1 MKTLIVLIGPTGVGK
16 TELSLRLAE
25 HFRTCIVSADSRQLY
40 ADLKIGT
47 AAPTPEQQQRVRH
60 YFVGTLQLTDYYS
73 AAQYETEV
81 LQLLEKLYTEH
92 EVVLL
97 TGGSMM
103 YVDAVCK
110 GIDDIPTV
118 DAETR
123 RLMLHKYETEGL
135 EHLCAELKLLDPEYY
150 KIVDLKNHKRVIHA
164 LEICYMTGK
173 TYTSFRT
180 QQKKERPFRIIK
192 IGLTRDREELYA
204 RINQRVEQMITDG
217 LVEEARNVY
226 PHRALN
232 SLNTVGYKEIFNYL
246 DGEWTLPFA
255 IEKIQQNSRIYSRK
269 QIKIPTPKFVVFY
282 NGDEEQPERKEIRL
296 SKAFS
301 ANTGETNMELVVL
314 QININKGQNEEL
326 KAACKTLQEYAEFT
340 ERAREHRKE
349 MELEDAIRT
358 TIDECIRDGILKDF
372 LLKNKAEVY
381 HMCLYEFDV
390 ELHERVLRE
399 EEREEGRLEGI
410 REGRLA
416 GQQEGMQNGKKFAKQ
431 VFKAFLSGKTPE
443 AIAEELNVPVEEVKN
458 LVD

>member
-47 AAPTPEQQQRVRH
+47 AAPTPEQLQRVRH

-73 AAQYETEV
+73 AAQYEAEV
-81 LQLLEKLYTEH
+81 LQLLEQLYTRH

-123 RLMLHKYETEGL
+123 QSMLHKYETEGL
-135 EHLCAELKLLDPEYY
+135 ENLCAELKLLDPEYY

-180 QQKKERPFRIIK
+180 RQKKERPFRIIK
-192 IGLTRDREELYA
+192 IGLTRD
-204 RINQRVEQMITDG
+204 G
-217 LVEEARNVY
+217 LVEEARSVY
-226 PHRALN
+226 PHRTLN

-269 QIKIPTPKFVVFY
+269 QMTWFKR
-282 NGDEEQPERKEIRL
+282 DEEIRWFHPEQETEILAYLRSQL
-296 SKAFS
+296 S
-301 ANTGETNMELVVL
+301 
-314 QININKGQNEEL
+314 
-326 KAACKTLQEYAEFT
+326 
-340 ERAREHRKE
+340 
-349 MELEDAIRT
+349 
-358 TIDECIRDGILKDF
+358 
-372 LLKNKAEVY
+372 
-381 HMCLYEFDV
+381 
-390 ELHERVLRE
+390 
-399 EEREEGRLEGI
+399 
-410 REGRLA
+410 
-416 GQQEGMQNGKKFAKQ
+416 
-431 VFKAFLSGKTPE
+431 
-443 AIAEELNVPVEEVKN
+443 
-458 LVD
+458 